1 MADAAHHMQMR
12 QIVAGLSEG
21 VILIEPDQ
29 TIAYANDAA
38 VMMHGVTDVG
48 DLGATVSEYR
58 ANFTLHYRNHREIGP
73 LQHPL
78 DRVLAGE
85 VFRDVVVELIPTRD
99 PNHRWMHRIRSLVT
113 TEADGTPNGL
123 ALVMQDV
130 SETLPGRGP
139 VRADVQRQPGSGDH
153 LPDRGSAISS
163 GSTTASST

>member
-1 MADAAHHMQMR
+1 MADAAHHTQMQ

-38 VMMHGVTDVG
+38 VVMHGVADAS

-85 VFRDVVVELIPTRD
+85 VFRDIVVELTPTR
-99 PNHRWMHRIRSLVT
+99 IRDT
-113 TEADGTPNGL
+113 GGC
-123 ALVMQDV
+123 
-130 SETLPGRGP
+130 
-139 VRADVQRQPGSGDH
+139 
-153 LPDRGSAISS
+153 
-163 GSTTASST
+163 TASAAW

>member
-38 VMMHGVTDVG
+38 VMMHGVTDVD
-48 DLGATVSEYR
+48 DLGATVSEYS

-78 DRVLAGE
+78 DRSSPARCSAMWWSSWRPPG
-85 VFRDVVVELIPTRD
+85 
-99 PNHRWMHRIRSLVT
+99 IRNT
-113 TEADGTPNGL
+113 GGC
-123 ALVMQDV
+123 
-130 SETLPGRGP
+130 
-139 VRADVQRQPGSGDH
+139 
-153 LPDRGSAISS
+153 
-163 GSTTASST
+163 TASAAW